1 MEALFSLIFYGVVIL
16 SIVRAIRK
24 RKNALPPEYK
34 TVVTPKTNNKVASSN
49 GFQRESSSMSNGFP
63 RESGAMK
70 HTHRKP
76 GKYDTFNKKT
86 KFHSKETG
94 SMPHEHRNEKYV
106 SMADASNLP
115 KGYILLNGEP
125 VRVADLEGK

>member
-1 MEALFSLIFYGVVIL
+1 MEALFSLIFYGIVII
-16 SIVRAIRK
+16 SIVRAIKK

-34 TVVTPKTNNKVASSN
+34 TPKTNNSTIGPQNFPK
-49 GFQRESSSMSNGFP
+49 ESGSMSQGFP
-63 RESGAMK
+63 REAGAMK

-86 KFHSKETG
+86 KFHSKESG

-106 SMADASNLP
+106 SMADASNLQ